1 MMLRDKYND
10 FNTAEKKAFKQK
22 LKETVGITVKT
33 FLERE
38 CTKPIGKVETER
50 LLTYIEILQITTEE
64 IKKALPRI
72 AILLPSTKIRK
83 TKLQK
88 I

>member
-1 MMLRDKYND
+1 MLRDKYND
-10 FNTAEKKAFKQK
+10 FNDSQKKAFKQK
-22 LKETVGITVKT
+22 LKEKIGITVKT

-38 CTKPIGKVETER
+38 CKKNIGKVETER
-50 LLTYIEILQITTEE
+50 LLTYIEILCITHTE

-72 AILLPSTKIRK
+72 AILLPTSKTRK